1 MTALIRLR
9 LPLRAL
15 SSLGLL
21 MVAVVIGLG
30 ATDWAGRDPGGPA
43 ARAVAGPVLQA
54 AATGQPSSEPV
65 PASGAGDS
73 AISGTTSG
81 GTGVWVLP
89 RHLRM
94 LVGAVVTTGLPSGFQ
109 PYWVTI
115 LGLGLYLSAAAD
127 GDKLRRLFSGR
138 RHGVRAPPLHF

>member
-1 MTALIRLR
+1 M
-9 LPLRAL
+9 
-15 SSLGLL
+15 
-21 MVAVVIGLG
+21 
-30 ATDWAGRDPGGPA
+30 
-43 ARAVAGPVLQA
+43 
-54 AATGQPSSEPV
+54 PSPV
-65 PASGAGDS
+65 PFSTLRPRASRHPSQYRHPGAGDS